1 MTWREQDQNHLCFFH
16 VWVCVYRNLTVCNP
30 GVTVKEDFRSS
41 CITKAQAP
49 FRATLATPPGHPAF
63 LPLLAG
69 STTASS
75 TTLHSTLLWV
85 LTADFFCV
93 FHHQRGPVPPRAWD
107 QAELQITPP
116 VPRLALRIIIADCT
130 PVCPAANTC
139 LLTLISRNFMSP
151 GDGCECANKMLQVL

>member
-1 MTWREQDQNHLCFFH
+1 MKRAGPKPPLFLPCMG
-16 VWVCVYRNLTVCNP
+16 VCLLKPYCLQPWCHCERQ
-30 GVTVKEDFRSS
+30 DFRSS
-41 CITKAQAP
+41 HITKAQAP

-63 LPLLAG
+63 LPLLTG
-69 STTASS
+69 STSASS

-116 VPRLALRIIIADCT
+116 VPRLALRIIVADCT
-130 PVCPAANTC
+130 HFCLPISKHVSIDPYKQEFHVPRWWMWVC
-139 LLTLISRNFMSP
+139 
-151 GDGCECANKMLQVL
+151 K